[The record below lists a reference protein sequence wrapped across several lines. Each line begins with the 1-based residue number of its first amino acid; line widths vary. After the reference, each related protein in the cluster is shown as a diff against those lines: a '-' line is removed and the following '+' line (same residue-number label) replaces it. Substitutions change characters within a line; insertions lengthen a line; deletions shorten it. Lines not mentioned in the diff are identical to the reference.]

1 MELLS
6 LPKQTN
12 PLSLEWRVDSGVRD
26 VAAPSSDILVVLP
39 TLGDRLELLERALKS
54 IDAQRRDVNLTLA
67 MVVPASKRAARALG
81 KKFGAVMV
89 SDPGKGMSAAINAGL
104 SQRSSEQFYIWIGDD
119 DQFRPGGLATLQRML
134 EGNPSAPVAYGGCG
148 YVDDSDRVLWVS
160 KAGGLA
166 SRILG
171 FGPNLIPHLSAMMR
185 LDVLDAIGGYD
196 ESLRYTMDLD
206 VLLRLKRRGP
216 FVSTT
221 AVTSAFGWQPS
232 SLTVDNRSASAKE
245 AREVK
250 RRYVPAWLR
259 WCEPLWAYP
268 VAWASA
274 FAAHRI
280 SVQTRQG

>member
-1 MELLS
+1 
-6 LPKQTN
+6 
-12 PLSLEWRVDSGVRD
+12 LSLEWRVDSGVRD

-39 TLGDRLELLERALKS
+39 SLGDRPELLERALHS
-54 IDAQRRDVNLTLA
+54 IDAQRRDVNLSLV
-67 MVVPASKRAARALG
+67 MVVPASKRSARALS

-89 SDPGKGMSAAINAGL
+89 SDPGGGMSAAINAGL

-119 DQFRPGGLATLQRML
+119 DQFRPGGLATLKRLL
-134 EGNPSAPVAYGGCG
+134 EHNPYSPVAYGGCD
-148 YVDDSDRVLWVS
+148 YVDDDGRVLWVS

-166 SRILG
+166 SSMLR

-185 LDVLDAIGGYD
+185 LDALEAIGGYD

-206 VLLRLKRRGP
+206 VLLRLKKHGT

-221 AVTSAFGWQPS
+221 TVTSAFGWQPS
-232 SLTVDNRSASAKE
+232 SLTVDNRSASANE
-245 AREVK
+245 ARAVK

-280 SVQTRQG
+280 SAQTRQG